1 MRKSLSAVLAALLVL
16 VVVSG
21 CTQVRYVDMNE
32 GEGTVKGTPIS
43 TYDELVKAAAGYGD
57 YYLTKD
63 IPLEDQISITG
74 EITLNGNGYTLS
86 RNGYAADHTNGN
98 LYGAVLLI
106 QSDNVAIK
114 NITIDG
120 LNTKTP
126 ETNPDDYWDNGEYA
140 IKAYGSETDQLTGIV
155 LEDIEIISSNAGM
168 LVRGAAVTLKG
179 EAVLRDVEFGG
190 FAVDSKDDSSFD
202 CDLDV
207 TDCRFKGDISRTVP
221 AIWTEHV
228 DNEKEKVTGWEKAGL
243 EELKNVGNGS
253 QTYYVK

>member
-1 MRKSLSAVLAALLVL
+1 M
-16 VVVSG
+16 
-21 CTQVRYVDMNE
+21 
-32 GEGTVKGTPIS
+32 
-43 TYDELVKAAAGYGD
+43 
-57 YYLTKD
+57 
-63 IPLEDQISITG
+63 
-74 EITLNGNGYTLS
+74 
-86 RNGYAADHTNGN
+86 
-98 LYGAVLLI
+98 
-106 QSDNVAIK
+106 AIK
-114 NITIDG
+114 NITVDGIDTEEG
-120 LNTKTP
+120 WT
-126 ETNPDDYWDNGEYA
+126 DGEYA

-190 FAVDSKDDSSFD
+190 FAVDSKDGHSFD

-207 TDCRFKGDISRTVP
+207 TDCRFKGDISKTVP